1 MKGFLHFFQFV
12 HPLEL
17 KLWRLLLML
26 HIEFFTCCCIGA
38 SLRHCLHFC
47 SLAHFCS
54 SSYVQTRIKSWKSL
68 LFWAVS
74 VIFSSFSVIDKT
86 LMSSYILCFE
96 FLEENFSET
105 IGYIGLKFSETT
117 EFVMTFQYS
126 VILFQKL
133 DEGTK
138 SIGQ

>member
-1 MKGFLHFFQFV
+1 M
-12 HPLEL
+12 
-17 KLWRLLLML
+17 
-26 HIEFFTCCCIGA
+26 
-38 SLRHCLHFC
+38 
-47 SLAHFCS
+47 
-54 SSYVQTRIKSWKSL
+54 
-68 LFWAVS
+68 
-74 VIFSSFSVIDKT
+74 IDKT

-105 IGYIGLKFSETT
+105 IGYIRLKFSETT

>member
-1 MKGFLHFFQFV
+1 M
-12 HPLEL
+12 
-17 KLWRLLLML
+17 
-26 HIEFFTCCCIGA
+26 
-38 SLRHCLHFC
+38 
-47 SLAHFCS
+47 
-54 SSYVQTRIKSWKSL
+54 
-68 LFWAVS
+68 
-74 VIFSSFSVIDKT
+74 IDKT

-117 EFVMTFQYS
+117 EFMTFQYS

>member
-1 MKGFLHFFQFV
+1 M
-12 HPLEL
+12 
-17 KLWRLLLML
+17 
-26 HIEFFTCCCIGA
+26 
-38 SLRHCLHFC
+38 
-47 SLAHFCS
+47 
-54 SSYVQTRIKSWKSL
+54 
-68 LFWAVS
+68 
-74 VIFSSFSVIDKT
+74 IDKT

-96 FLEENFSET
+96 FLEENLSET

>member
-1 MKGFLHFFQFV
+1 M
-12 HPLEL
+12 
-17 KLWRLLLML
+17 
-26 HIEFFTCCCIGA
+26 
-38 SLRHCLHFC
+38 
-47 SLAHFCS
+47 
-54 SSYVQTRIKSWKSL
+54 
-68 LFWAVS
+68 
-74 VIFSSFSVIDKT
+74 IDKT
-86 LMSSYILCFE
+86 LTSSYILCFE

-105 IGYIGLKFSETT
+105 IRYIGLKFSETT